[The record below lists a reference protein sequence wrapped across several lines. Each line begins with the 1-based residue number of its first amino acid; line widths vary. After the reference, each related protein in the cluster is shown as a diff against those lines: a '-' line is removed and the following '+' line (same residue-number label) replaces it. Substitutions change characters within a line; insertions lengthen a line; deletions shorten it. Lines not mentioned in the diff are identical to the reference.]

1 MDKIENTSIANKA
14 MLCFAAEYA
23 RMNWYLEG
31 WLKPDD
37 FWGNEYDR
45 RLHPDKPQVVRVS
58 YVAPVFEED
67 REELYYWSI
76 PRVEIDGHFGN
87 PRICVVDRESNFCSL
102 SYDRDTGEFKEAQA
116 WGRNGIDLAT
126 SVKVQLDRIIM
137 RHKDGHG
144 TGEVRG

>member
-1 MDKIENTSIANKA
+1 MKTSIANTA

-67 REELYYWSI
+67 RE
-76 PRVEIDGHFGN
+76 
-87 PRICVVDRESNFCSL
+87 
-102 SYDRDTGEFKEAQA
+102 
-116 WGRNGIDLAT
+116 
-126 SVKVQLDRIIM
+126 
-137 RHKDGHG
+137 
-144 TGEVRG
+144 